1 MRTSES
7 VLALAYFNL
16 KYGTFKLL
24 AARWASAR
32 WQASTYYL
40 APSTKVEQLEL
51 GSTGKSE
58 LLLLLSSTVPV
69 NILWY

>member
-1 MRTSES
+1 VRTS

-58 LLLLLSSTVPV
+58 LLYQSTYYGTST
-69 NILWY
+69 LA